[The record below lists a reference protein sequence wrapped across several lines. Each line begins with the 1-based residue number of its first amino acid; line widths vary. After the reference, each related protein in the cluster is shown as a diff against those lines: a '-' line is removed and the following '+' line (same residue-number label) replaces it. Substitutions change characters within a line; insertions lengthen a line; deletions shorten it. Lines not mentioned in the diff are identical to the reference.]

1 MPYISENRQKS
12 GTCLFGTS
20 IKGVTNYLRTMA
32 HFKSHSPVLAFKIF
46 FPQIRFW
53 TVLGWCPF
61 IEFWRDLLGKK
72 GHGTVEFHRYIVKSQ
87 ITMKKIS
94 KCNEYENNDLLCL
107 PAVWLRS
114 SVTSGARGV
123 GMSP

>member
-1 MPYISENRQKS
+1 MSLTISEQWLISNPTPQFWPSKFFS
-12 GTCLFGTS
+12 LKLGFGLS
-20 IKGVTNYLRTMA
+20 C
-32 HFKSHSPVLAFKIF
+32 
-46 FPQIRFW
+46 
-53 TVLGWCPF
+53 GWCPF
-61 IEFWRDLLGKK
+61 IEFWLDLLGKK

-107 PAVWLRS
+107 PAVWLS